1 MNYITTMCGRR
12 HASPS
17 IIDTDKHDNRE
28 FGLIKTVHALMIHS
42 HAPTATQ
49 KKPTCQ
55 VVHDERPHD
64 AYVWCLPFQSAAP
77 LPCHT
82 LTTHATRD
90 ATRATPIIRRKKVYY
105 SAFVI
110 ATGRQACRKSKNTHT
125 QTGAVEREC
134 DNDTLTTGRQSI
146 IVGVLEVACCV
157 ARDKLL
163 STGTPAPR

>member
-1 MNYITTMCGRR
+1 MCGRR

-17 IIDTDKHDNRE
+17 IIDTDKRDNRE

-82 LTTHATRD
+82 LTTHTRHSRRD
-90 ATRATPIIRRKKVYY
+90 ACHANNTEEKKQTAYTTVRSLLRPADKRVASPKAHTHKPAQSSAT
-105 SAFVI
+105 
-110 ATGRQACRKSKNTHT
+110 ATTIQSRQAASQLSLEYSK
-125 QTGAVEREC
+125 
-134 DNDTLTTGRQSI
+134 
-146 IVGVLEVACCV
+146 
-157 ARDKLL
+157 
-163 STGTPAPR
+163 